1 MPELTNEMIA
11 EWLGWRYEPD
21 PAWPERGVGLHW
33 QSPDGWFKHGPTAP
47 DWLHDIE
54 AALRDVWP
62 ALCAISPGM
71 SHDWRLRL
79 ANTGAWT
86 FYREDDEPTRWYR
99 ARSLPELATQIC
111 RAYMAYKE
119 APDAHT

>member
-21 PAWPERGVGLHW
+21 PGWPERGVGLHW
-33 QSPDGWFKHGPTAP
+33 QSPDGRFKHGPKAP

-54 AALRDVWP
+54 AAMRDVWP
-62 ALCAISPGM
+62 ALCASTPAP
-71 SHDWRLRL
+71 SYTWQLWL
-79 ANTGAWT
+79 SNTGRWM
-86 FYREDDEPTRWYR
+86 FHRETEGPEHWRR
-99 ARSLPELATQIC
+99 ASSLPELATQIC

-119 APDAHT
+119 GDHVDR